1 MSDSNFIDI
10 PGYGRVSPT
19 FFRMEVLRD
28 VIAERNRQE
37 DLKAAGKFPAT
48 CADNTI
54 SDETKCCVLTKEN
67 GEVARVL
74 CERASGRAGGTD
86 DKLYE
91 ELVQVAAV
99 AIAWCE
105 ALQLKA
111 RQRNVIAVASD
122 RALS

>member
-1 MSDSNFIDI
+1 MSRPDSSL
-10 PGYGRVSPT
+10 SPAW
-19 FFRMEVLRD
+19 FRMEVLRD
-28 VIAERNRQE
+28 VINERNRQE
-37 DLKAAGKFPAT
+37 DLKAAGRFPAT
-48 CADNTI
+48 CADSTI
-54 SDETKCCVLTKEN
+54 TDETKCAVLTEEN

-105 ALQLKA
+105 ALQYKRHAFLADKTA
-111 RQRNVIAVASD
+111 CPDGACVC
-122 RALS
+122 LTK

>member
-1 MSDSNFIDI
+1 MNI
-10 PGYGRVSPT
+10 PGYGTVSPAY
-19 FFRMEVLRD
+19 FRMEVLRD
-28 VIAERNRQE
+28 VINERHRQE

-54 SDETKCCVLTKEN
+54 SDETKCAVLTEEN

-74 CERASGRAGGTD
+74 CERACGKPGGSD
-86 DKLYE
+86 DNLYE

-105 ALQLKA
+105 ALQYK
-111 RQRNVIAVASD
+111 RRSVACPVHGLPPGHASGGW
-122 RALS
+122 